1 MAIKT
6 AAPKVKEIH
15 KLDHSNLILRQPN
28 ETIIPVPK
36 NSAPKRL
43 SMVLGLESV

>member
-1 MAIKT
+1 MKT
-6 AAPKVKEIH
+6 AAPNVVEINR
-15 KLDHSNLILRQPN
+15 LDNSNLILRQPN

-43 SMVLGLESV
+43 SMAMGLESG